1 MINSRR
7 NVQICTANTI
17 AAIIAI
23 LMVVKMLYQIQYIDH
38 NNWNI
43 NCTVNINIQSIK
55 ELFDRLSISYIPK
68 KEFYFYSVYNK
79 IIIDINYNF
88 DN

>member
-55 ELFDRLSISYIPK
+55 ELFDRLSISYSPK
-68 KEFYFYSVYNK
+68 KYFYFYSVYNK
-79 IIIDINYNF
+79 VIIDIDYNF